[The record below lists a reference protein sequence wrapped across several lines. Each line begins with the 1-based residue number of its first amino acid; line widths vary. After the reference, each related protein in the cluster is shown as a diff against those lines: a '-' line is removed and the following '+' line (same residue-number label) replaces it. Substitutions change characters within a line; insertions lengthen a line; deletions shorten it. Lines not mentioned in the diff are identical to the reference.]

1 MRPAPCP
8 HRPFWLFI
16 FLFLYFKSLS
26 SSRLSSVW
34 SSKRPSRTM
43 GVPKRTVLITGCSA
57 GGMGA
62 ALAKEF
68 HSVGLLVIAT
78 ARDTTK
84 MTELTALGIETMEL
98 DVQSSTSIAACVAK
112 IHSLDL
118 LINNAGA
125 SYTMP
130 IADIDIDEARKLFET
145 NVWGCIAVT
154 QAFLPLLMDSP
165 KALIVN
171 HTSIGAGMSI
181 PFQGVYNASK
191 AAMSMF
197 SETMRLELEAFGISV
212 VNLKTGGVQTN
223 IVKNIQARTPRLPDN
238 SIYLPAREAVES
250 ALRSEWVEKR
260 GMGIPAEQWAKQVVA
275 ELLKEKPPTTIW
287 KGESAWT
294 ASLLSWLPT
303 RWFDGMMK
311 SMTGLADVE
320 KMLRLH

>member
-1 MRPAPCP
+1 M
-8 HRPFWLFI
+8 
-16 FLFLYFKSLS
+16 KS
-26 SSRLSSVW
+26 
-34 SSKRPSRTM
+34 PS
-43 GVPKRTVLITGCSA
+43 RTVLITGCSA
-57 GGMGA
+57 RGMGA

-68 HSVGLLVIAT
+68 HAVGISVIAT
-78 ARDTTK
+78 ARDKNK
-84 MTELTALGIETMEL
+84 MAELVTLDIKTLEL
-98 DVQSSTSIAACVAK
+98 DVQSADSIAACVQQVPQ
-112 IHSLDL
+112 LDI

-130 IADIDIDEARKLFET
+130 ISDIDLVEARKLFET

-154 QAFLPLLMDSP
+154 QAFLPLLMKSP
-165 KALIVN
+165 RALVVN

-197 SETMRLELEAFGISV
+197 SETMRLELEGFGITV

-223 IVKNIQARTPRLPDN
+223 IVKNIQARTPQLPEN
-238 SIYLPAREAVES
+238 SIYTPAREAVES

-294 ASLLSWLPT
+294 ASLLAWLPT
-303 RWFDGMMK
+303 RWFDGMVK
-311 SMTGLADVE
+311 TMTGLAEVE
-320 KMLRLH
+320 KLLRQ